1 MNNCIKYFGF
11 FMANF
16 RHNKLRN
23 TGLLFEFLLRQVTVD
38 VLNKDKESDA
48 LKIIKKRFNEHTEV
62 GKELALYN
70 LLVSKKFKSD
80 KKADFFLSEILRHR
94 DKLNNSVLR
103 REKYNIIKEIK
114 EKYDVNQLFSSKVP
128 DYKVFASIYKLFE
141 GFSDLNPDEKTES
154 YFIIIE
160 GITTF
165 NKTKSD
171 TFIPEVLKDKDLRI
185 LSYKVLLEKFN
196 KKYSNL
202 TDEQK
207 KLLKEYISNISNTNN
222 FSIFVETQLPI
233 LEKRLKN
240 KVKKVKDKVLK
251 IKLHEAVNCID
262 KFCLNES
269 KHTDDKSL
277 VQLLRY
283 YELDKELNKI

>member
-1 MNNCIKYFGF
+1 
-11 FMANF
+11 MANF

-38 VLNKDKESDA
+38 VLNKDRESDA
-48 LKIIKKRFNEHTEV
+48 LKIIKKRFNEHTDV

-70 LLVSKKFKSD
+70 LLVTKKFKSD

-114 EKYDVNQLFSSKVP
+114 EKYDVNQLFSSKIP
-128 DYKVFASIYKLFE
+128 NYKVFASIYKLFE
-141 GFSDLNPDEKTES
+141 GFGNLNPDEKTES

-165 NKTKSD
+165 NKIKSD
-171 TFIPEVLKDKDLRI
+171 TFIPKVLKDKDLRI

-202 TDEQK
+202 TNEQK

-269 KHTDDKSL
+269 KQTDDKSL